1 MSLTRLRPHTPTPTY
16 RSSFIPHVYL
26 QGLSKNRVFDVRV
39 DRKTVKDIR
48 PSFASSSSASKDA
61 TADDKVLEMKSDT
74 TVESRVGS
82 GLQQATP
89 PKPVDE
95 LEEND
100 TFLLAKDSLLFSQIS
115 KNEIHPSE
123 GAYVPVGGSLA
134 TECRVVEIKERQL
147 TVPTSE
153 PVIKWDADVQYYPHS
168 VEIVEI
174 VETDPDTDDQ
184 EPVAEAEPME
194 VKTESA
200 SRKRPVEKTANEGS
214 LSKKTCVVVATHPAT
229 EPQDVSILL
238 EVTDRINRTE
248 EAKVTASCSASNVY
262 DLDTKQTISD
272 STLKEVK
279 LKREVQVSRT
289 YQIVGNFERSMVA
302 STQPTNGLV
311 GGQRDQEEAVTSS
324 DDEARRD
331 EESSSS
337 GDFSI
342 CDAPPDLRP
351 IEVGAPPLTS
361 NFVCTFNLSCRNAMK
376 MHQC

>member
-1 MSLTRLRPHTPTPTY
+1 
-16 RSSFIPHVYL
+16 
-26 QGLSKNRVFDVRV
+26 
-39 DRKTVKDIR
+39 
-48 PSFASSSSASKDA
+48 
-61 TADDKVLEMKSDT
+61 MKSDA

-82 GLQQATP
+82 GPQQATP

-115 KNEIHPSE
+115 RNEIHPSE
-123 GAYVPVGGSLA
+123 GAHDAHGLVGGSLA
-134 TECRVVEIKERQL
+134 PKCRVVEVKERQL
-147 TVPTSE
+147 TAPTSE
-153 PVIKWDADVQYYPHS
+153 PVVTWDADVQYYPHS

-174 VETDPDTDDQ
+174 VETDADTDEQESLVEQEPAVDV
-184 EPVAEAEPME
+184 EPVAVKAEP
-194 VKTESA
+194 A
-200 SRKRPVEKTANEGS
+200 SRKRPVEKAVNEGG

-229 EPQDVSILL
+229 KPQDVSILV
-238 EVTDRINRTE
+238 EMTDRINRTE

-262 DLDTKQTISD
+262 NLDTKQTISD

-289 YQIVGNFERSMVA
+289 YQIVGNFEQSMVA
-302 STQPTNGLV
+302 SIQPTDGLV
-311 GGQRDQEEAVTSS
+311 GCQRDQEEAVTSS

-342 CDAPPDLRP
+342 CDAPPDMRQ
-351 IEVGAPPLTS
+351 IEVGASSLTS
-361 NFVCTFNLSCRNAMK
+361 TFVCMSNLYDWCSIFIAHSDHLNGLRQWMVVADILGLYHACLFSHLILSVTELACIEGQQFFNFRLLTL
-376 MHQC
+376 H